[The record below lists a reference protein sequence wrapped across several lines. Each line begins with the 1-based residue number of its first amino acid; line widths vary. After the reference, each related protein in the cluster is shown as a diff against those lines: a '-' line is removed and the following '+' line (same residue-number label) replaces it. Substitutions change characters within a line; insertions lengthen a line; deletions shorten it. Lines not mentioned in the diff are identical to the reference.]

1 MSASHFEQE
10 QSRMSER
17 LDGPARQVLVIGA
30 QGAMGS
36 LLSEA
41 FARAGWSV
49 LRGGRRPDEGADFRH
64 VDLDEPD
71 AAAPGGGGG
80 DLIVT
85 AVPDLTLSAERMV
98 LDRGGLLIN
107 VSAL

>member
-36 LLSEA
+36 LLSGA
-41 FARAGWSV
+41 FGRAGWSV
-49 LRGGRRPDEGADFRH
+49 LRGGRRPDEGGDFRH
-64 VDLDEPD
+64 VDLDEPETV
-71 AAAPGGGGG
+71 ARAGAEA

-85 AVPDLTLSAERMV
+85 AVPDLALTAERMV
-98 LDRGGLLIN
+98 LDR
-107 VSAL
+107 